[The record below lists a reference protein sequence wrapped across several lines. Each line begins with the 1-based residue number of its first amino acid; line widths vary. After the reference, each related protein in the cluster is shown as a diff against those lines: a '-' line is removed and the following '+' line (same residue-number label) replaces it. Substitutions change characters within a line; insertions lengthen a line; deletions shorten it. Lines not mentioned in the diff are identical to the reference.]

1 MQIDSN
7 QNSVKKRVSV
17 LEVIN
22 GDILTKQADRIE
34 GVLESQ
40 KLIMP

>member
-22 GDILTKQADRIE
+22 GDILTKPADRIE
-34 GVLESQ
+34 KVSESH